1 VKAAGVRH
9 EDAAAWLAAQGIEV
23 CPAFLG
29 ERIIYQDA
37 YARGLGVAEA
47 EPAGKAAS
55 EIRAVYLYASGLL
68 GLATKRQHY
77 DDLEEQCA
85 RQRVA

>member
-23 CPAFLG
+23 CPTVLG
-29 ERIIYQDA
+29 KRIIYQDA
-37 YARGLGVAEA
+37 YARGLGVAEVD
-47 EPAGKAAS
+47 PAGKAAS

-68 GLATKRQHY
+68 GLPTRRQH
-77 DDLEEQCA
+77 DGDIEEQRA
-85 RQRVA
+85 GERAA